1 MTMIVII
8 QLATAVACYAIG
20 VFIGKQSMKK
30 DEDAQIEHVGYDTE
44 QMGREK

>member
-20 VFIGKQSMKK
+20 VFIGKQSAKR
-30 DEDAQIEHVGYDTE
+30 DESTPIEHVGYTDE

>member
-1 MTMIVII
+1 MIDII
-8 QLATAVACYAIG
+8 VPCVLCTVVYFIG
-20 VFIGKQSMKK
+20 VFIGKQSAKK